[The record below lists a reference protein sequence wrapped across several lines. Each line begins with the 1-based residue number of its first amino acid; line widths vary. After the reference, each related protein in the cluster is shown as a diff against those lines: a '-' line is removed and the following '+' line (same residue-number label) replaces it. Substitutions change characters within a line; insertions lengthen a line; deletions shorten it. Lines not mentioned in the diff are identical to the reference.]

1 MLNVFDRDL
10 NEKTKSI
17 RSKGYIPGVIY
28 GNKLDKSIPISV
40 YKTDFTR
47 LIDSKNHNGC
57 IQLNLNNQVYK
68 CIITDVQIDSVK
80 DLFLHI
86 DFKEAK

>member
-47 LIDSKNHNGC
+47 LIDSKNYNGC
-57 IQLNLNNQVYK
+57 IQLNLNNKIYK